1 MIDREKSVYEDIT
14 IETTAGVAFVFK
26 HVKSDEVYDDDDY
39 FSFTDEEN
47 NDQTFYKYNII
58 RIIESL
64 TKAD

>member
-14 IETTAGVAFVFK
+14 IETTTGAKFTFK
-26 HVKSDEVYDDDDY
+26 RVKSDEVYDDDDY